1 MSLLF
6 APECTPFAIAA
17 AMLAGLTVIEI
28 LAMLLGFSISEM
40 IGKPHVPNTD
50 GHEGVAGLLSWLNV
64 GGVPIL
70 ILILMALGFFAM
82 TGFVIQAI
90 ANALWAPLPALVAS
104 IPAIV
109 LAAPM
114 VRSSSRAVARIVPR
128 DETYAVDLSEFVGRT
143 AEVAIGP
150 LDQGLPGR
158 VRLKDA
164 HGNWHSL
171 RARAAKDQPPLAVG
185 ARVLLVD
192 RAADIFIAVF
202 APDELLDTASSSL
215 GENS

>member
-1 MSLLF
+1 
-6 APECTPFAIAA
+6 
-17 AMLAGLTVIEI
+17 
-28 LAMLLGFSISEM
+28 
-40 IGKPHVPNTD
+40 
-50 GHEGVAGLLSWLNV
+50 
-64 GGVPIL
+64 
-70 ILILMALGFFAM
+70 
-82 TGFVIQAI
+82 
-90 ANALWAPLPALVAS
+90 
-104 IPAIV
+104 
-109 LAAPM
+109 M
-114 VRSSSRAVARIVPR
+114 VRASSRAVARIVPR

>member
-17 AMLAGLTVIEI
+17 TMLVGLTAIEI
-28 LAMLLGFSISEM
+28 LALLLGFSISEM
-40 IGKPHVPNTD
+40 IGKPHAPHAD

-70 ILILMALGFFAM
+70 ILILMVLGFFAM
-82 TGFVIQAI
+82 TGFVIQAV
-90 ANALWAPLPALVAS
+90 ANAFWAPLPALVAS
-104 IPAIV
+104 IPAVII
-109 LAAPM
+109 AASM
-114 VRSSSRAVARIVPR
+114 VRASSRAVARIVPR
-128 DETYAVDLSEFVGRT
+128 DETYAVDLSEFVGHT

-171 RARAAKDQPPLAVG
+171 RARAAKDQPPLPVG